1 MLSTGRLF
9 SRFQSWSA
17 KSLHNFNL
25 WILLCIFLTITVMQ
39 AVIPVD
45 FIIWKVMKS
54 LDPRFLDVCGLLVIG

>member
-1 MLSTGRLF
+1 
-9 SRFQSWSA
+9 
-17 KSLHNFNL
+17 
-25 WILLCIFLTITVMQ
+25 MQ